1 LIDSINRLF
10 NHPGLRS
17 LAVKLR
23 IPIIVAAGIAV
34 IRYADPRWLWAGFIV
49 SMLGEFIQLWSFASL
64 NKNVDLAAQGPYAMV
79 RNPMYLGR
87 FFILLGV
94 LALLGNVWLLAAY
107 TVGYWFYMSTRVGRE
122 ERRLKQVLGAPYEAY
137 CAEVSRFVPGAPYRG
152 NKVLFWD
159 WKLFGQNNGH
169 LNFIGTAVFWAA
181 AIIWV
186 LSRG

>member
-1 LIDSINRLF
+1 MIDSINRLF

-23 IPIIVAAGIAV
+23 IPIIVVAGLAV
-34 IRYADPRWLWAGFIV
+34 IRYADPRWLWAGFAI
-49 SMLGEFIQLWSFASL
+49 SMAGEFIQLWSFASL
-64 NKNVDLAAQGPYAMV
+64 NKNVDLAAQGPYALV

-94 LALLGNVWLLAAY
+94 LALLGNVWLLIVYAI
-107 TVGYWFYMSTRVGRE
+107 GYWFYMANRVGRE
-122 ERRLKQVLGAPYEAY
+122 ERRLRQVLGAPYEAY

-159 WKLFGQNNGH
+159 WKLFTQNNGH
-169 LNFIGTAVFWAA
+169 LNFIGTGVFWIA
-181 AIIWV
+181 AIVWV
-186 LSRG
+186 MTRG